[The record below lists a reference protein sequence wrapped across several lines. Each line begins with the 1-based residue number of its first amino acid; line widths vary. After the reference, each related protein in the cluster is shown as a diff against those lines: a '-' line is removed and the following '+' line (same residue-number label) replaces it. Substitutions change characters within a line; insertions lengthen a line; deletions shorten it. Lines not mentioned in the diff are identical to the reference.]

1 MKCRWCGI
9 VFANYYESDG
19 DICSDACRD
28 SETLAAEAMTRLDAM
43 PTNPPKSKGFFR
55 GPLELPVT
63 HEWDDDAGFV
73 CATGAEVTPDVIDE
87 LLGATF
93 DGLTISVDVTP
104 RVCDTCNG
112 RGSVKSY
119 GSDPMEYVRRDRA
132 CPDCVK
138 VGPGIRSG
146 KVRE

>member
-1 MKCRWCGI
+1 MKCRWCGR
-9 VFANYYESDG
+9 VFANYYVDDG
-19 DICSDACRD
+19 DICSDACRS

-43 PTNPPKSKGFFR
+43 PLNPPKSAGFFR

-63 HEWDDDAGFV
+63 HEWEDEGDEGFI
-73 CATGAEVTPDVIDE
+73 CATGADLTPEAIHSILSIPCSTPE
-87 LLGATF
+87 CATC
-93 DGLTISVDVTP
+93 G
-104 RVCDTCNG
+104 G